1 MHLPCFLIHV
11 RIYIHV
17 QYDHN
22 VYIHVHIQR
31 YYLQASYGGGQEL
44 VAQLSGVHQHEP
56 QVLVDRAVFGSDVLQ
71 AVAAQPQPVELRVCT
86 HGVWEERERKRE
98 RE

>member
-1 MHLPCFLIHV
+1 MYV
-11 RIYIHV
+11 YIYIHV

-22 VYIHVHIQR
+22 VYMYV
-31 YYLQASYGGGQEL
+31 YKGTYLQASYGGGQEL
-44 VAQLSGVHQHEP
+44 VAQLSGVHQHKPE
-56 QVLVDRAVFGSDVLQ
+56 VLVDRAVFGSDVLQ

-86 HGVWEERERKRE
+86 HGVCERERE